1 MNSTRFLAPSE
12 VHSRFSVVG
21 CGGWRFRLVVQAE
34 GLIGVLHEL
43 VHRERA
49 VVRLHHRVRHL
60 RRRHDR
66 ERQHHAVRVLLADLG
81 DQERA
86 HAGAGAAAEGVRDLE
101 ALKAVAALRLLTD
114 NIEHGVDELRT
125 LRVVALGP
133 VVA

>member
-1 MNSTRFLAPSE
+1 M
-12 VHSRFSVVG
+12 
-21 CGGWRFRLVVQAE
+21 RLVVQAE
-34 GLIGVLHEL
+34 GLVGVLHKL

-49 VVRLHHRVRHL
+49 VVRLDDRVRDL

-114 NIEHGVDELRT
+114 NVEHGVDELRT
-125 LRVVALGP
+125 LRVMALRP
-133 VVA
+133 VVAGASRPVEIEGGGKT

>member
-1 MNSTRFLAPSE
+1 M
-12 VHSRFSVVG
+12 
-21 CGGWRFRLVVQAE
+21 
-34 GLIGVLHEL
+34 
-43 VHRERA
+43 HRERA
-49 VVRLHHRVRHL
+49 VVRLNHRVRDL

-114 NIEHGVDELRT
+114 NVEHGVDELRT

-133 VVA
+133 VVACGPCRYLST

>member
-1 MNSTRFLAPSE
+1 M
-12 VHSRFSVVG
+12 
-21 CGGWRFRLVVQAE
+21 
-34 GLIGVLHEL
+34 
-43 VHRERA
+43 HRERA
-49 VVRLHHRVRHL
+49 VVRLNHRVRDL

-66 ERQHHAVRVLLADLG
+66 ERQHHAVRVLLTDLG

-101 ALKAVAALRLLTD
+101 ALQAVAALRLLTD